1 MASRNLRGKGLRASS
16 KRQDFNPSEGILNLA
31 DVMLVFACG
40 LMLSLVINWNI
51 DINVEEVDMS
61 VGNEVDQVENV
72 DDSMAESMNS
82 EDGYERMGTLYKD
95 PVTGK
100 MYMLTEGD

>member
-1 MASRNLRGKGLRASS
+1 MASRNLRGKGLRSSS

-51 DINVEEVDMS
+51 DINVEEVDME
-61 VGNEVDQVENV
+61 VGSEVDQVENMEEN
-72 DDSMAESMNS
+72 MAENMNS
-82 EDGYERMGTLYKD
+82 EEGYEKMGTLYKD

-100 MYMLTEGD
+100 LYMLTQEE

>member
-1 MASRNLRGKGLRASS
+1 MANRNLRGKGLRSS
-16 KRQDFNPSEGILNLA
+16 RLRQDFNPAEGVLNLA

-61 VGNEVDQVENV
+61 VGNEVDQVENLEEN
-72 DDSMAESMNS
+72 MAENMNS
-82 EDGYERMGTLYKD
+82 EEGYEKMGTLYKD
-95 PVTGK
+95 PATGK
-100 MYMLTEGD
+100 MYMLTQEE

>member
-40 LMLSLVINWNI
+40 LMLSLVMNWNI
-51 DINVEEVDMS
+51 DINVEEV
-61 VGNEVDQVENV
+61 VCPL
-72 DDSMAESMNS
+72 ATKLT
-82 EDGYERMGTLYKD
+82 RWK
-95 PVTGK
+95 
-100 MYMLTEGD
+100 MLTTAWRKA

>member
-1 MASRNLRGKGLRASS
+1 MSRRNLRGKGLRSSS
-16 KRQDFNPSEGILNLA
+16 KRQDFNPAEGILNLA

-61 VGNEVDQVENV
+61 VGSEVDQVENLN
-72 DDSMAESMNS
+72 DEMAEQMNS
-82 EDGYERMGTLYKD
+82 EEGYEKMGTLYKD

-100 MYMLTEGD
+100 MYMLTQDE